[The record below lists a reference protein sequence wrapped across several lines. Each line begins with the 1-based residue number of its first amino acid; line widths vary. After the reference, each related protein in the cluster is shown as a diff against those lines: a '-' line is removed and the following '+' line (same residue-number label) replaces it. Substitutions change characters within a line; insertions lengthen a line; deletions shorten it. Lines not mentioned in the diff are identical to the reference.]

1 MEENVA
7 LDSAKQKKFDKS
19 IKGIKKLIKK
29 KDAVSKDKGDQADK
43 VKTGRVGKRKR
54 PQRGLVYL
62 SHIPHGFYE
71 NEMSQYFKQFG
82 VVTNARVIKSKRTG
96 RSKGFAFVEF
106 KEPAVAQIVAET
118 MNNYLMGKRLIKA
131 AYIPPEKQKRKVFR
145 KHWNTINNPGNN
157 LRIKM
162 KKAHNENKDEEG
174 ELKRARQLLTNLNK
188 TKKKLRDLGV
198 NYDFF
203 TPVDVPQA
211 LVARVQQSENN
222 EDSKENIVTNDGKYK
237 KKNKKADQLNAKS
250 ETKKDVTGSKVNT
263 EIKKEQ
269 TKNTKNKNEKNKKLK
284 SIEEDKSTQKQKK
297 LNLKAKGVTPM
308 EDFIKVVQDGGE
320 SDSSLEFDSDE
331 YEKMLEDSDV
341 DSDSLGD
348 ESDEAES
355 SSGENSDDASS
366 DNTDDSDAPPTS
378 KRMATGVVQKKV
390 TQRKPQLL
398 PQQTK
403 QNAPKKSPVAATP
416 KKPKFEKKSNQ
427 KPVNKQFKK
436 KK

>member
-29 KDAVSKDKGDQADK
+29 KDAESKEKGDQADK
-43 VKTGRVGKRKR
+43 VKAGRVGKRKR

-96 RSKGFAFVEF
+96 RSKGYAFVEF

-145 KHWNTINNPGNN
+145 KHWNTINNPGNI

-162 KKAHNENKDEEG
+162 KKAHNANKDEAG

-203 TPVDVPQA
+203 TPVDVPEA
-211 LVARVQQSENN
+211 LIERVESLQKTEEVKVKNA
-222 EDSKENIVTNDGKYK
+222 DSKENVLD
-237 KKNKKADQLNAKS
+237 
-250 ETKKDVTGSKVNT
+250 
-263 EIKKEQ
+263 IKKEQ
-269 TKNTKNKNEKNKKLK
+269 IKNAKNKSEKSKKLQAV
-284 SIEEDKSTQKQKK
+284 EVDKNIQKQKK
-297 LNLKAKGVTPM
+297 QNLKDKGVTPM
-308 EDFIKVVQDGGE
+308 EDFIKVKDEE

-348 ESDEAES
+348 ESDEVG
-355 SSGENSDDASS
+355 SGSDENSDDVSS
-366 DNTDDSDAPPTS
+366 DEDDSDAPPSPKKIT
-378 KRMATGVVQKKV
+378 KVAGKKVAQKK
-390 TQRKPQLL
+390 QPQPL
-398 PQQTK
+398 QTK
-403 QNAPKKSPVAATP
+403 RNAPKKSPVAPTS